1 MENFKYELFM
11 WFLGILGT
19 VITSVIL
26 PYLVTLIKSKVKNEK
41 LNHVISELGD
51 TVISSVDYINQTFV
65 DQLKKDGKFDE
76 KAQKEA
82 LSRAIMTVLN
92 TLTNNTKKIL
102 EKEGIDINLLIEKL
116 IEAYIN
122 EKKG

>member
-65 DQLKKDGKFDE
+65 DQLKKDGKFDK